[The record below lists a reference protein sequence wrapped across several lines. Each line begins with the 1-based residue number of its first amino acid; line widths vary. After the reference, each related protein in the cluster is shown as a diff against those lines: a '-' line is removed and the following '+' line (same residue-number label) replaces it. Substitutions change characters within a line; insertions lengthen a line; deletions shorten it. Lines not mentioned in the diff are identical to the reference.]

1 MIELKYTAFGKKKK
15 VVEIDFQRLFK
26 LYYLTS
32 VKVVN
37 VILAL
42 FKRRHINVSR
52 LFYRKCSHKC
62 SHFATPSISQFL

>member
-1 MIELKYTAFGKKKK
+1 VQYTAFGKKKK

-26 LYYLTS
+26 RNYLTS

-42 FKRRHINVSR
+42 FKRRHINV
-52 LFYRKCSHKC
+52 F
-62 SHFATPSISQFL
+62 